1 MARRSVLST
10 SAPSLLLGLL
20 IVLGLGLRLLDL
32 KDPPFDFH
40 PTRQLGS
47 AVIARGMYY
56 QALPSAPEATRR
68 LAINLW
74 SAAPVYEAP
83 ILETMVAGTYLA
95 MGGENLWVARL
106 YSSLLWVSGV
116 IPLVLIGRRLGWRA
130 GSLASI
136 AFYLV
141 VPFGVRASRSFQ
153 PDPWMAAILLFAA
166 WALLEWRHSPRWGL
180 AVAAGLLAGL
190 AVMIKPVAAFP
201 VAGAMIGLT
210 IAGPG
215 IRRAIREPQLWAV
228 AALAV
233 LPSLA
238 YFMLIP
244 SRSTGFL
251 EFWVGSFTELWT
263 QAAFYVRWVEEANS
277 VVLLPWLCLGG
288 IGTLLFPAGGPR
300 GMVLGLWVGYG
311 LYGLA
316 LPYQIST
323 HDYYHLMLIPITALL
338 LMPLAELLWER
349 LRPEPGVWR
358 VAALAVLAFALA
370 VRSWQSRTA
379 LLSEDYRGEAGGW
392 KAIGEALPK
401 DGAILA
407 LTHDYGFP
415 LAYYGWT
422 QVSLWPSLADVNV
435 LEMADHDQGDIEA
448 AFRARSKGFRY
459 FLVTDFGELARQ
471 PELQDYLEAGFQ
483 VAAEGDGFVIYDLAL
498 PLPDS

>member
-1 MARRSVLST
+1 MQRRSALALVS
-10 SAPSLLLGLL
+10 PWLLLAAVLL
-20 IVLGLGLRLLDL
+20 LGLGLRLLDL
-32 KDPPFDFH
+32 KNPPFDFH

-56 QALPSAPEATRR
+56 QALESAPEATRR
-68 LAINLW
+68 LAIDLW
-74 SAAPVYEAP
+74 RDAPVYEAP
-83 ILETMVAGTYLA
+83 ILETLVARTYFA

-106 YSSLLWVSGV
+106 YSSLLWLSGV
-116 IPLVLIGRRLGWRA
+116 LPLVLIGRRLGWRA
-130 GSLASI
+130 GAIASA

-153 PDPWMAAILLFAA
+153 PDPWMAASLLFAA
-166 WALLEWRHSPRWGL
+166 WALLEWWRAPNWGR

-190 AVMIKPVAAFP
+190 AVLIKPVAAFP
-201 VAGAMIGLT
+201 VGTALAGLAIGGL
-210 IAGPG
+210 G
-215 IRRAIREPQLWAV
+215 IRRAIRQPQLWAV

-238 YFMLIP
+238 YFAFIP
-244 SRSTGFL
+244 GRSTGFV

-263 QAAFYVRWVEEANS
+263 QFDFYVRWVKEANS
-277 VVLLPWLCLGG
+277 VVGLAALCLGL
-288 IGTLLFPAGGPR
+288 IGTFVFPTGAPK
-300 GMVLGLWVGYG
+300 GMVLGLWLGYG
-311 LYGLA
+311 LYGLTF
-316 LPYQIST
+316 PYQIST
-323 HDYYHLMLIPITALL
+323 HDYYHLMLIPITALG

-349 LRPEPGVWR
+349 LRQESAIWR
-358 VAALAVLAFALA
+358 AAALAVLAFVLA

-392 KAIGEALPK
+392 KAIGEALPE

-422 QVSLWPSLADVNV
+422 HVSLWPSRADFNV
-435 LEMADHDQGDIEA
+435 LEMTDHNQGDFEA
-448 AFRARSKGFRY
+448 AFQERIRGFRY

-471 PELQDYLEAGFQ
+471 PDLEGRLETGFA
-483 VAAEGDGFVIYDLAL
+483 VASEGDGFVLYDLAS
-498 PLPDS
+498 PRRP

>member
-1 MARRSVLST
+1 MNRRSMLPAST
-10 SAPSLLLGLL
+10 PWLLLGGLL
-20 IVLGLGLRLLDL
+20 VLGLGLRLLDL

-47 AVIARGMYY
+47 AVIARGMYF
-56 QALPSAPEATRR
+56 QAQELAPEATRR
-68 LAINLW
+68 LAIDLW
-74 SAAPVYEAP
+74 TEAPVYEPP
-83 ILETMVAGTYLA
+83 ILEALVAGTYLA

-106 YSSLLWVSGV
+106 YSSLLWISGV

-130 GSLASI
+130 GSIASI

-153 PDPWMAAILLFAA
+153 PDPWMAAGLLFAA
-166 WALLEWRHSPRWGL
+166 WALLAWWQSPGWGR
-180 AVAAGLLAGL
+180 AVAAGLLSGL
-190 AVMIKPVAAFP
+190 AVLIKPVAAFP
-201 VAGAMIGLT
+201 IAGALIGLA

-215 IRRAIREPQLWAV
+215 IRKAICEPQLWAV

-238 YFMLIP
+238 YFALIP
-244 SRSTGFL
+244 GRSTGFL

-263 QAAFYVRWVEEANS
+263 QAAFYVRWVEEGNS
-277 VVLLPWLCLGG
+277 VVLLPLLCLGL

-323 HDYYHLMLIPITALL
+323 HDYYHLMLIPITALA

-349 LRPEPGVWR
+349 LRQEFAIWR
-358 VAALAVLAFALA
+358 VAALAILAFGLA

-422 QVSLWPSLADVNV
+422 RVSLWPTLADVNV
-435 LEMADHDQGDIEA
+435 LEMADHNQGDIEA
-448 AFRARSKGFRY
+448 AFRARSTGFRY

-471 PELQDYLEAGFQ
+471 PELQDHLETGYQ
-483 VAAEGDGFVIYDLAL
+483 VAAEGDGFVVYDLAS
-498 PLPDS
+498 PLTP